1 MRWSPPRSFAVA
13 LAGLTLGALPWTAPP
28 QLHGQD
34 PPPPAAPAPD
44 ADLAKRVQK
53 LDSAINQRLDA
64 GQIAEAVRP
73 AREKLDLLART
84 LGKDHWQTGD
94 ARRDLE
100 THHRLAGLP
109 REVQD
114 RYVKAQQANERA
126 EQLYGRG
133 EYAEAAILCQEDLSI
148 RRDILGEG
156 HPETAASYINLAQA
170 LSAQGKYAEAE
181 VMHRRALA
189 LVLKALGEDHP
200 HTATGYNNLAS
211 TLQAQ
216 GKSAEAEAMHRRAL
230 AIKLKALAQ
239 GPPQHRHQLQQPGRD
254 PWCPG
259 EVRRGRGDA
268 PPCPGDPAQGPGRG
282 PPRHRRQLQQP
293 GRDPP

>member
-1 MRWSPPRSFAVA
+1 MRWSPPRSLAVA

-64 GQIAEAVRP
+64 GQIAEAVLP

-100 THHRLAGLP
+100 TYHRLAGLP

-114 RYVKAQQANERA
+114 RYVKARQAN
-126 EQLYGRG
+126 
-133 EYAEAAILCQEDLSI
+133 
-148 RRDILGEG
+148 
-156 HPETAASYINLAQA
+156 NLAA
-170 LSAQGKYAEAE
+170 TLHDQGKYAEAE
-181 VMHRRALA
+181 AMHRQALA
-189 LVLKALGEDHP
+189 ITRKALGEDHP
-200 HTATGYNNLAS
+200 DTAGSYNNLAE
-211 TLQAQ
+211 TLRAQ
-216 GKSAEAEAMHRRAL
+216 GKYAEAEAMHRRAL
-230 AIKLKALAQ
+230 AIMLKALGADH
-239 GPPQHRHQLQQPGRD
+239 PETAASYTKL
-254 PWCPG
+254 
-259 EVRRGRGDA
+259 
-268 PPCPGDPAQGPGRG
+268 PATQIA
-282 PPRHRRQLQQP
+282 
-293 GRDPP
+293 